1 MEYTINEEFAKENGL
16 STDQVAA
23 LTGNVT
29 EFHTNALANEKL
41 AWDGKANTD
50 AEAIIN
56 GAISSTQK
64 TFNVELG
71 RNEGEKHMD
80 YLVRLNKTI
89 LGDSQTNVN
98 KLKADYE
105 EKLKNFDGSE
115 SLKADLDAAKEK
127 LNGTLEKYAD
137 YDTLKERAGL
147 VDGLTSENSE
157 LTKNVTFGAV
167 KPSFPEGVN
176 KYEAKAVW
184 EEWIASIEKEWDVK
198 LVDKVPTAINKENPF
213 KTEKLEVLLSKNETV
228 SALLVGRN
236 QNGLDGKEKDLR
248 KLEGV
253 PFAVPVA
260 ADSKDLVKLIKE
272 QIQKE
277 GIPTI
282 SDAYSA
288 RFKELNEAITKQKTA

>member
-1 MEYTINEEFAKENGL
+1 M
-16 STDQVAA
+16 
-23 LTGNVT
+23 
-29 EFHTNALANEKL
+29 
-41 AWDGKANTD
+41 
-50 AEAIIN
+50 
-56 GAISSTQK
+56 
-64 TFNVELG
+64 
-71 RNEGEKHMD
+71 
-80 YLVRLNKTI
+80 
-89 LGDSQTNVN
+89 
-98 KLKADYE
+98 
-105 EKLKNFDGSE
+105 
-115 SLKADLDAAKEK
+115 
-127 LNGTLEKYAD
+127 
-137 YDTLKERAGL
+137 
-147 VDGLTSENSE
+147 
-157 LTKNVTFGAV
+157 
-167 KPSFPEGVN
+167 
-176 KYEAKAVW
+176 W

-236 QNGLDGKEKDLR
+236 QNGLDPKQKDLI